1 MPSYRVITGLQYK
14 GKEAVAGDIVS
25 DVPQADIGWLVEQG
39 HIEKVAASK
48 KAKADKARQKMVA
61 KGGGDLDSITAAILS
76 RWED

>member
-39 HIEKVAASK
+39 HIEKVAAPK
-48 KAKADKARQKMVA
+48 KAKAV
-61 KGGGDLDSITAAILS
+61 DSEPVVEEAPAEEES
-76 RWED
+76 GE